1 MTTRAYIY
9 VIIPAVGMSR
19 GNMKNKGEME
29 NTKDTG
35 NNSAKGV
42 GNDKGSGNNT
52 ATDPA
57 NNKEN
62 GDSNSKVPGMKGAV
76 AVNFTF
82 LVIYLA
88 GLSAFG
94 SFVNDMFTP
103 SLPSMTRWFD
113 CSASTVQLGLTMGM
127 IGLGLGQILL
137 GPVSFKYGRKP
148 VLVGSIVLF
157 IIAAVIS
164 IFSPTIEFFLICRIF
179 QGIGASGGYF
189 LARTIPADVYGGRAL
204 AKCMAVMGAING
216 FAPACAPILGGFV
229 SERFSWRGV
238 FVVLSIFAVILLCIS
253 PRLKETLP
261 KSKRPTGSIWHN
273 FKNYPMLLKNKPFMA
288 HVLFK
293 GAALGLLF
301 AYISSAPFIFQDHYG
316 WSQVEYGLFIGFNA
330 VFVVTGSMLSLK
342 FRPLKK
348 AAFVG
353 AVGVAVSVIAIAVA
367 LWTIESFWLY
377 EILLWPMLFSLGMIF
392 TVTNTLAMNEGRATA
407 GAASALLGVIGYIF
421 GAVAAPLVGVGNIL
435 HSTAIGLAALGILTL
450 LFALRSRKIAPDL

>member
-1 MTTRAYIY
+1 
-9 VIIPAVGMSR
+9 
-19 GNMKNKGEME
+19 ME
-29 NTKDTG
+29 NISKDTGNKTQDSNNNKDTG
-35 NNSAKGV
+35 NNSTQ
-42 GNDKGSGNNT
+42 DSGNNKDT
-52 ATDPA
+52 G
-57 NNKEN
+57 N
-62 GDSNSKVPGMKGAV
+62 GGSKVQGMAGSV

-127 IGLGLGQILL
+127 IGLGVGQILL

-148 VLVGSIVLF
+148 VLVGSILLF
-157 IIAAVIS
+157 IVAAVIS

-179 QGIGASGGYF
+179 QGMGASGGYF
-189 LARTIPADVYGGRAL
+189 LARTIPADVYGGRDL

-229 SERFSWRGV
+229 SQKFSWRGV

-261 KSKRPTGSIWHN
+261 KSRRSTGSIWSN
-273 FKNYPMLLKNKPFMA
+273 FSNYPKLLKNSRFMT

-316 WSQVEYGLFIGFNA
+316 WSQIEYGLFIGFNA

-342 FRPLKK
+342 FKPLKK
-348 AAFVG
+348 AAFIG

-367 LWTIESFWLY
+367 LWVVESFWLY
-377 EILLWPMLFSLGMIF
+377 EILLCPMLFSLGMIF

-435 HSTAIGLAALGILTL
+435 HSTAIGLLTL
-450 LFALRSRKIAPDL
+450 GLLTFLFALRSRKLAPDL

>member
-1 MTTRAYIY
+1 
-9 VIIPAVGMSR
+9 
-19 GNMKNKGEME
+19 
-29 NTKDTG
+29 
-35 NNSAKGV
+35 
-42 GNDKGSGNNT
+42 
-52 ATDPA
+52 
-57 NNKEN
+57 
-62 GDSNSKVPGMKGAV
+62 
-76 AVNFTF
+76 
-82 LVIYLA
+82 
-88 GLSAFG
+88 
-94 SFVNDMFTP
+94 
-103 SLPSMTRWFD
+103 
-113 CSASTVQLGLTMGM
+113 
-127 IGLGLGQILL
+127 
-137 GPVSFKYGRKP
+137 
-148 VLVGSIVLF
+148 
-157 IIAAVIS
+157 
-164 IFSPTIEFFLICRIF
+164 
-179 QGIGASGGYF
+179 
-189 LARTIPADVYGGRAL
+189 
-204 AKCMAVMGAING
+204 
-216 FAPACAPILGGFV
+216 
-229 SERFSWRGV
+229 
-238 FVVLSIFAVILLCIS
+238 
-253 PRLKETLP
+253 
-261 KSKRPTGSIWHN
+261 
-273 FKNYPMLLKNKPFMA
+273 MLLKNKPFMA

-450 LFALRSRKIAPDL
+450 LLALRSRKIAPDL